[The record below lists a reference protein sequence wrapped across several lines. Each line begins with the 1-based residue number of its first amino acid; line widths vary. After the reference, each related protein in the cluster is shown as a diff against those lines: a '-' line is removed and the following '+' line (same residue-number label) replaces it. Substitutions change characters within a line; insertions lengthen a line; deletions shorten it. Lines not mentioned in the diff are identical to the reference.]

1 MVISQLPGCRTKVRA
16 PCGCG
21 GRGGKGNLLIKALA
35 FAASNFSFPEGTE
48 VLTPDGPVAIET
60 LREGDLV
67 VARNEETGVSGVFPV
82 TAVMGRQASEVL
94 WLTLENEAGEVTR
107 MGVTPTHP
115 LFIAGRGWG
124 EAGALVAGDAIRDRD
139 LQPLTVLA
147 VEVDARSQMVHNLEI
162 AGAHTYFAGELEA
175 WGHNARSSSQYFPR
189 NLCEQLSLD
198 EIMSDPGSGSF
209 IKFLTKNNPAGDP
222 QDGFTKHTN
231 RGGRGKCRP
240 EIHFVINP
248 KNGIAGDFRFI
259 R

>member
-1 MVISQLPGCRTKVRA
+1 M
-16 PCGCG
+16 
-21 GRGGKGNLLIKALA
+21 
-35 FAASNFSFPEGTE
+35 
-48 VLTPDGPVAIET
+48 LTPDGPVAIET

-147 VEVDARSQMVHNLEI
+147 VEVDARPQMVHNLEI
-162 AGAHTYFAGELEA
+162 AEAHTYFAGELEA
-175 WGHNARSSSQYFPR
+175 WGHNAWW
-189 NLCEQLSLD
+189 N
-198 EIMSDPGSGSF
+198 
-209 IKFLTKNNPAGDP
+209 LTKFKRLHPPAPKCNGAARGPDGKFMENPIIDEGNIGDTINGVLTGLADDNSGLCPNNPAGKI
-222 QDGFTKHTN
+222 GNTL
-231 RGGRGKCRP
+231 GG
-240 EIHFVINP
+240 I
-248 KNGIAGDFRFI
+248 I
-259 R
+259 RKFLDMQ